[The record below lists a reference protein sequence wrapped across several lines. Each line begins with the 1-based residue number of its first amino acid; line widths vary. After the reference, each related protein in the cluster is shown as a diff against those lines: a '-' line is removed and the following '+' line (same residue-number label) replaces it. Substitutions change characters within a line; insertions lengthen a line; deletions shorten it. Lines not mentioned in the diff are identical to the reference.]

1 MTGIT
6 ASFGYGGLS
15 NQQTLNLASLSQIKD
30 NLQEQASTGVKSSN
44 YAQLGETRA
53 QALALQPAITQVS
66 SWNSN
71 VTMAQNRL
79 TVTQS
84 TVSQIATIADNL
96 NDTLST
102 LVGNVSP
109 TAVSSASEQAK
120 SYLSSLGNLLNT
132 QEGGSYIFSGLQSST
147 APVSTSLSS
156 SSLASSIQET
166 VKSMGNGSAS
176 DVLSETLSLAK
187 DTSQNQPFSAAL
199 STDPVTAAQ
208 QKLKITVGTNQ
219 TVSAGIVATEGSTSS
234 ETSTGS
240 PIRDLMRNLMVV
252 ASLSS
257 DDAGTTDYTQLVQG
271 LQTTNT
277 GVTEGLSDISGSL
290 GIQQNSL
297 TSQSTMLAQ
306 MKAALTTQLGTA
318 KDADLAQVSVQLN
331 DTSNQLQASYSIIAN
346 MKGMTLAS
354 YL

>member
-6 ASFGYGGLS
+6 ASFGYSGLS

-44 YAQLGETRA
+44 YAQLGDTRA

-84 TVSQIATIADNL
+84 AVSQISTIADNL
-96 NDTLST
+96 NETLST
-102 LVGNVSP
+102 LVGNVSS
-109 TAVSSASEQAK
+109 TSISSASEQAK
-120 SYLSSLGNLLNT
+120 SDLLSLGNLLNM
-132 QEGGSYIFSGLQSST
+132 QEGGSYIFAGLQSST
-147 APVSTSLSS
+147 APVSTILTNSNLS
-156 SSLASSIQET
+156 SSIQEA
-166 VKSMGNGSAS
+166 VQSMGNGGAS
-176 DVLSETLSLAK
+176 DVLSETLSLAGQ
-187 DTSQNQPFSAAL
+187 TSQNQPFSAAL
-199 STDPVTAAQ
+199 STNPVTASQ
-208 QKLKITVGTNQ
+208 QNLKITVGSNQ
-219 TVSAGIVATEGSTSS
+219 TVSAGIVATQGSTSS
-234 ETSTGS
+234 KTSTGS
-240 PIRDLMRNLMVV
+240 PIRDLIRNLMVV
-252 ASLSS
+252 AALGS
-257 DDAGTTDYTQLVQG
+257 DDAGTADHTQLVQG
-271 LQTTNT
+271 LQTTNA
-277 GVTEGLSDISGSL
+277 GVIEGLSDISGGL